1 MNVFDELI
9 KHFGSLNKLA
19 GELDVTSVAVNQWF
33 KAQAIPA
40 YRAIQIES
48 MTNGKFKAKDLI
60 GD

>member
-9 KHFGSLNKLA
+9 EHFGSQNKLA
-19 GELDVTSVAVNQWF
+19 GELDVTSVAVSQWF

-40 YRAIQIES
+40 YRAIQIET
-48 MTNGKFKAKDLI
+48 MTEGKFKAKDLI

>member
-1 MNVFDELI
+1 MNVFDDLI
-9 KHFGSLNKLA
+9 KHFGSQNKLA

>member
-9 KHFGSLNKLA
+9 EHFGSQNKLA

-40 YRAIQIES
+40 YRAIQIEA
-48 MTNGKFKAKDLI
+48 MTQGKFKAKDLI